1 MFKHTAVAASVLT
14 LLTGAAWG
22 QNETTDT
29 SASALSTPEYEL
41 QAAPVPTA
49 STLIKA
55 APTTGESRARSYQTW
70 LNQIN
75 KPYAN
80 QLGSGNGTG
89 VVVGVVDSG
98 VQIDHPELKNQIV
111 ARYNAFNGGTDVTD
125 QMGHGTHV
133 SGIIAGSLANGSL
146 LEGVAP
152 GAKIAMAKVFQTG
165 SSTTDVIGRGIDWV
179 VNTQK
184 APIVS
189 LSLGSGAVSLQSN
202 IQNAVTKG
210 TLVVAALGNNG
221 YNNAA
226 SWPAE
231 FAKASWAKNQVIAV
245 GALDANN
252 KRASFSNVDATLA
265 NWTVYAPGVNVAS
278 SYSDTTTKNAYV
290 YMSGTSMAT
299 PIVSGQ
305 AALIKSNWNFLT
317 ASNLSGI
324 IFQSATRICS
334 DGASAST
341 CATRTTADKVYGWG
355 LVNVAASLQPLGN
368 LTVGTST
375 GTAVNYS
382 GTSLATAKS
391 GLATGLTG
399 VNTIAVDKFNRGF
412 VVNLSSTALKTTT
425 ASTPTSGITSTTAGR
440 SKFAAEYSNQT
451 TAQSALGL
459 VGSDTGN
466 VTVGKMSYAFSS
478 PSGSA
483 MGWGL
488 GGTESQF
495 LGLDTTGHTPLS
507 LNGEGSR
514 FVSPYFAVADNATHG
529 GYSLQWNASTVLRI
543 ASVTQTPSYTG
554 ALPSAALG
562 QGDKS
567 ITAAELQKA
576 FGSTTAVVTVG
587 HLQESDTMLGSYGSG
602 ALALGKNTGTDFVT
616 LAATRPVAPQT
627 HVSAMVS
634 FGQTGAGSA
643 SANSLIDGVTASRS
657 MAWSLGLSSSDV
669 WRKGD
674 KLGLSVAMPL
684 RTMSGDM
691 QVTTAVSQ
699 SQADGSLQYA
709 QQNVALSPGGSER
722 DIELAYT
729 RALKGGASLSAMAQV
744 KLQPGHVADAA
755 PQHGIGVK
763 WMRAF

>member
-1 MFKHTAVAASVLT
+1 MFKQTAIAASVLT
-14 LLTGAAWG
+14 LLTSTAWA
-22 QNETTDT
+22 QSDEAD
-29 SASALSTPEYEL
+29 SAVTEFEL
-41 QAAPVPTA
+41 QAASVPTV
-49 STLIKA
+49 STLAKA
-55 APTTGESRARSYQTW
+55 APTSAEKQARAYQGW

-111 ARYNAFNGGTDVTD
+111 ARYNAFNGSTDVTD

-133 SGIIAGSLANGSL
+133 SGIMAGSLANGAL

-165 SSTTDVIGRGIDWV
+165 GSTSDIIGRGIDWV

-189 LSLGSGAVSLQSN
+189 LSLGSSAVSLQSN

-210 TLVVAALGNNG
+210 TLVVAALGNDG
-221 YNNAA
+221 YSNAA

-265 NWTVYAPGVNVAS
+265 NWTVYAPGVNIAS
-278 SYSDTTTKNAYV
+278 SYSDTYNKNAYV

-299 PIVSGQ
+299 PMVSGQ

-317 ASNLSGI
+317 ASDLTGI
-324 IFQSATRICS
+324 IFQSATRLCS
-334 DGASAST
+334 DGASAAT
-341 CATRTTADKVYGWG
+341 CAARTTADKVYGWG
-355 LVNVAASLQPLGN
+355 LVNVGASLQPLGN
-368 LTVGTST
+368 LTVGTAT

-425 ASTPTSGITSTTAGR
+425 TSTPTSGISSSAVGS
-440 SKFAAEYSNQT
+440 SKFAAEYSSQAT
-451 TAQSALGL
+451 TQSALGL
-459 VGSDTGN
+459 VGSDTAN
-466 VTVGKMSYAFSS
+466 VTVGKMSYAYSA
-478 PSGSA
+478 PAGSTMA
-483 MGWGL
+483 WGL
-488 GGTESQF
+488 GGTENQF
-495 LGLDTTGHTPLS
+495 LGLDTTGFTPLS

-514 FVSPYFAVADNATHG
+514 FASPYFAVADNATHA
-529 GYSLQWNASTVLRI
+529 GYSLQWNTNTVLRI
-543 ASVTQTPSYTG
+543 ASISQAPSYTG
-554 ALPSAALG
+554 ALPSTALG

-567 ITAAELQKA
+567 ITVAELQKTW
-576 FGSTTAVVTVG
+576 GDTTAVATVG
-587 HLQESDTMLGSYGSG
+587 HLQESDTVLGSYGSG
-602 ALALGKNTGTDFVT
+602 ALALGKNTGTDFLT
-616 LAATRPVAPQT
+616 LAVTRPVAPQT
-627 HVSAMVS
+627 YFSAMAS
-634 FGQTGAGSA
+634 FGQTAGSNA
-643 SANSLIDGVTASRS
+643 AANSLIDGVTASRS
-657 MAWSLGLSSSDV
+657 MAWSLGLSSTDV

-684 RTMSGDM
+684 RTMSGEM
-691 QVTTAVSQ
+691 NLTTAVAQ
-699 SQADGSLQYA
+699 NQNDGSLQYA
-709 QQNVALSPGGSER
+709 QQSMALSPSGSER

-729 RALKGGASLSAMAQV
+729 RVLQGGASLSAMAQL

-755 PQHGIGVK
+755 PQHGIGFKLVK
-763 WMRAF
+763 PF